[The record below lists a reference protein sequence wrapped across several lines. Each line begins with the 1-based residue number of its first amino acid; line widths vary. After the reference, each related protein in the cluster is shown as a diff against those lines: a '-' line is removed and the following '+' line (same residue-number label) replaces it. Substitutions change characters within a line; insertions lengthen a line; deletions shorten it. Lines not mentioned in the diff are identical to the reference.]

1 LGLFAVP
8 KTARAGYANTLTFE
22 LQEVSGNVQI
32 SVSGN
37 VSASLWQFVF
47 TESVTANQLELRSSP
62 EGFNH
67 PLLIFNGTTSRS
79 YYQPRS
85 GLTIVGPNNFGTS
98 SSYQSLGASSVSG
111 ATAVGFQ
118 AERSGNSFRY
128 LYVPPGATLGTT
140 SLNATIMV
148 TGASFS
154 SMGLISGNSYDWTFS
169 NGTTTDLLQVN
180 IVSASPV
187 PEASGSVAGL
197 GLAVAGLYQLRRRR
211 QNTVTE

>member
-1 LGLFAVP
+1 M
-8 KTARAGYANTLTFE
+8 
-22 LQEVSGNVQI
+22 QI

-37 VSASLWQFVF
+37 VSASLWQFLVP
-47 TESVTANQLELRSSP
+47 ESFNPANTLEFRSQQDGSS
-62 EGFNH
+62 GA
-67 PLLIFNGTTSRS
+67 LTVFNGSTSRDV
-79 YYQPRS
+79 YEPIS
-85 GLTIVGPNNFGTS
+85 GLTIVGPDNFGASTG
-98 SSYQSLGASSVSG
+98 YQSLGASSVSG

-118 AERSGNSFRY
+118 TGLAANTFGF
-128 LYVPPGATLGTT
+128 LYVPTGAILGTT
-140 SLNATIMV
+140 SLGATIMV

-169 NGTTTDLLQVN
+169 NGLIIDLLQVN

-211 QNTVTE
+211 QNSVTE